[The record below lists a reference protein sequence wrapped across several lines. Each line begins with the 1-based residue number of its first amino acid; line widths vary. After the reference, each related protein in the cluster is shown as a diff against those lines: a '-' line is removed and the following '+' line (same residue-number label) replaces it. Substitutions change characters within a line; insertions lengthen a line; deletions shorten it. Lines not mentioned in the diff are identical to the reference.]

1 MEPRAQ
7 AVWSRWR
14 SRADNRTGT
23 LAVRGGR
30 VPRLRSPMSPLA
42 QRAGSAASPWD
53 AAWKNQTWPSPAQR
67 AHHLV
72 IGERLLRLAMGDDL
86 AAIAHVSPIGLQLRT
101 HAIRFGDH
109 PRGTPR

>member
-23 LAVRGGR
+23 LAARGRR
-30 VPRLRSPMSPLA
+30 VPRLRSPMSPLG
-42 QRAGSAASPWD
+42 QRAGSAASLWD
-53 AAWKNQTWPSPAQR
+53 AAWKNRTWPSPAQR

-72 IGERLLRLAMGDDL
+72 IGERPLRLAQEDDRATMEHL
-86 AAIAHVSPIGLQLRT
+86 GPLRHPRRT
-101 HAIRFGDH
+101 HDIRLRH
-109 PRGTPR
+109 AQAEAQ